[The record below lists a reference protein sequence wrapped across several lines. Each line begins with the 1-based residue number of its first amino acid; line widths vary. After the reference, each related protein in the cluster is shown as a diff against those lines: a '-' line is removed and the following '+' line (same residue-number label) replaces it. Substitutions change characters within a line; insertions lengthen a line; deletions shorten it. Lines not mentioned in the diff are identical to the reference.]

1 MQVQG
6 QKLTRRGAL
15 LGTGGGVRVGGEVV
29 GYPLTRVG

>member
-15 LGTGGGVRVGGEVV
+15 LGTGGGVRVGGGGRRISVN
-29 GYPLTRVG
+29 